1 MKETQSF
8 FQGSVGGTVDNAVEG
23 GEGEVETTQQDAVI
37 NPGQK
42 C

>member
-1 MKETQSF
+1 MKEIQSF
-8 FQGSVGGTVDNAVEG
+8 FQGSVGGSVDNAVEG
-23 GEGEVETTQQDAVI
+23 REGEVETAQQDAVI

>member
-1 MKETQSF
+1 MKEIQSF
-8 FQGSVGGTVDNAVEG
+8 FQRSVSGSVDNAVEG
-23 GEGEVETTQQDAVI
+23 REGEVETTQQDAII